1 MPITARHPSSA
12 GNGGRRRGPALPP
25 DELVGA
31 DFLRSQWKTA
41 FGAAEAALGAAGRD
55 LPEPERRARARE
67 LQQEREA
74 TAELLRA
81 LAHDQD
87 ASARFL
93 HRFMS
98 SGEARK
104 QLGLPPEVIAFVFRL
119 DGVLIASAAVHA
131 AAWKE
136 TFDELISNRIERTGG
151 RFAHFDRQTD
161 YYAHIHG
168 KPRLDG
174 VRAFLASRGIRLPEG
189 SPDDPPGTE
198 TVHGLAN
205 RKQES
210 LVRRL
215 DESGVRVFEGSRH
228 YLELAHDAGVRSA
241 VVSASAHT
249 YMILAR
255 AGLADYVDEVVDAN
269 TIAAEGLREKPE
281 PDWLLAACR
290 ELEVTPD
297 HAVVFETDPAGC
309 AAGRA
314 AGFDVVVAADRTGN
328 PDACRAAGADLVIAG
343 IADLLDRDL
352 AASL

>member
-1 MPITARHPSSA
+1 MPQPVVPVVQPPEQIVGVDSLRAR
-12 GNGGRRRGPALPP
+12 
-25 DELVGA
+25 
-31 DFLRSQWKTA
+31 WKTA
-41 FGAAEAALGAAGRD
+41 FGAADAALAAAGGD
-55 LPEPERRARARE
+55 LPEPERRAYARE
-67 LQQEREA
+67 LQRERES
-74 TAELLRA
+74 TSELLQA
-81 LAHDQD
+81 LARDQRE
-87 ASARFL
+87 SALFL
-93 HRFMS
+93 RRFMS
-98 SGEARK
+98 PGEARR

-136 TFDELISNRIERTGG
+136 TFDEFISNRIERTRG

-168 KPRLDG
+168 KPRLEG

-205 RKQES
+205 RKQEA

-215 DESGVRVFEGSRH
+215 EESGVRVFEGSRQF
-228 YLELAHDAGVRSA
+228 LELAHDAGIRSA

-269 TIAAEGLREKPE
+269 TIAAQGLREKPQ

-290 ELEVTPD
+290 ELEVSPAR
-297 HAVVFETDPAGC
+297 AVVFETDPAGC

-314 AGFDVVVAADRTGN
+314 AGFDVVVATDRTGD
-328 PDACRAAGADLVIAG
+328 PAACREAGADVVIEG

-352 AASL
+352 AALL